1 MGEAGRAW
9 SIDGGRLTIA
19 IKDMKRK
26 KVKILGLSYSQSQVG
41 SYVAVLAEK
50 GGRKI
55 PVIIKPA
62 DAQNIA
68 MKLEGMKTARPMT
81 HDLVKSMSDAF
92 SIDVQEV
99 YVYQLLEGVFYA
111 KLTATNGIEEV
122 EIECSIGDAM
132 ALSLVY
138 KCPIWVSTEIIE
150 TAGISVSDAEV
161 EDAVEDEDEPEEEV
175 PAPKKRVS
183 VEDLEHMMQNAIA
196 NEEYEIA
203 AEIRDRIAKLKGEEG

>member
-1 MGEAGRAW
+1 MGKAGRAW
-9 SIDGGRLTIA
+9 SVDRGRLTIA
-19 IKDMKRK
+19 IKKYMKRK

-62 DAQNIA
+62 EAQNIA
-68 MKLEGMKTARPMT
+68 MKLEGLKTARPMT
-81 HDLVKSMSDAF
+81 HDLMKSMSDAF
-92 SIDVQEV
+92 AIDVQEI
-99 YVYQLLEGVFYA
+99 YIYQLLEGIFYA
-111 KLTATNGIEEV
+111 KMIATNGIEEV
-122 EIECSIGDAM
+122 EIECSIGDGM

-138 KCPIWVSTEIIE
+138 GCPIWVSTEIIE
-150 TAGISVSDAEV
+150 SAGISVSEEEV
-161 EDAVEDEDEPEEEV
+161 EDAEEEDIEDI
-175 PAPKKRVS
+175 PAPMPKKRVS

-203 AEIRDRIAKLKGEEG
+203 AEIRDRISKLKGES